1 MKLAR
6 LTVIVN
12 GVKEEEKT
20 LYSIPL
26 SFIKELS
33 NDALGLMVRMTID
46 EHQKKFTAP
55 GPGSIARPGVP
66 SA

>member
-12 GVKEEEKT
+12 GENEQQKT
-20 LYSIPL
+20 VYSIPL

-33 NDALGLMVRMTID
+33 NEALGLMVRMTLD
-46 EHQKKFTAP
+46 EHEKKFT
-55 GPGSIARPGVP
+55 
-66 SA
+66 SAEPTA